1 MWSPCIMSSFMPRA
15 PLKLQRERRQVS
27 CSLTHRWCGGRA
39 VVSHLIWVLGVEL
52 GFSIRATCV
61 LSLRVMSPA
70 PERSNKIHLEPHWM
84 CYVSEPPSPNKVSV
98 CTDPIPLLAL
108 GPHINPSFRERT
120 GTSVSGWSHCT
131 VKRLGMWD
139 VFTSEGILTEPLYH
153 VP

>member
-1 MWSPCIMSSFMPRA
+1 MCVCVCMYVQIHVGTHGGQKR
-15 PLKLQRERRQVS
+15 VS
-27 CSLTHRWCGGRA
+27 GPPGFDLLAG
-39 VVSHLIWVLGVEL
+39 VSHLIWVLGVEL

-98 CTDPIPLLAL
+98 CTDPIPLLVL